1 MYVPGFAVALV
12 TTISGDVAAPPGG
25 GVIGEVIDSRTP
37 EGALPIHEV
46 VKVTVEL
53 KPLRGLIVIVA
64 DTVPPWTNVI
74 VEVEEPRVKSAIFA
88 MLVLLVVV

>member
-1 MYVPGFAVALV
+1 M
-12 TTISGDVAAPPGG
+12 AAPTRG

-64 DTVPPWTNVI
+64 DPVPPWTIVI
-74 VEVEEPRVKSAIFA
+74 VEVEEAIEKSAMFD
-88 MLVLLVVV
+88 MLVLVVLRIVVLLE